1 MMPWLMLG
9 ARTSRPHCAERANL
23 MQSDKLIRSRCAI
36 TADGTVRAPS
46 NVALRALPARWSL
59 LFSTAT
65 LPRILTGSIFG
76 MAALGFSDSSRL
88 VT

>member
-1 MMPWLMLG
+1 MLWLMLG
-9 ARTSRPHCAERANL
+9 ARTSRPHCAESAHL
-23 MQSDKLIRSRCAI
+23 MQSDKLIRSRCALS
-36 TADGTVRAPS
+36 ADGTS
-46 NVALRALPARWSL
+46 ALPARWSL

-76 MAALGFSDSSRL
+76 MAALGFNDSSRL